1 MASMAKEFRQF
12 ILRGSLVDLAVAVV
26 IGAAFGAVV
35 TALVADIITPLLAAV
50 GGQPDFNGLSF
61 EINGSTFRYGHFLN
75 VLVAFVLLAAVI
87 FFLVI
92 KPVNLL
98 MARHKVDTPVE
109 AKTRA
114 CPECLS
120 DIPVAATRCAFCTS
134 HVPPAPAPAPA

>member
-1 MASMAKEFRQF
+1 M
-12 ILRGSLVDLAVAVV
+12 
-26 IGAAFGAVV
+26 
-35 TALVADIITPLLAAV
+35 
-50 GGQPDFNGLSF
+50 
-61 EINGSTFRYGHFLN
+61 
-75 VLVAFVLLAAVI
+75 LVAFVLLAAVI

-134 HVPPAPAPAPA
+134 HVPPAPAPAPSCQLTRGAA